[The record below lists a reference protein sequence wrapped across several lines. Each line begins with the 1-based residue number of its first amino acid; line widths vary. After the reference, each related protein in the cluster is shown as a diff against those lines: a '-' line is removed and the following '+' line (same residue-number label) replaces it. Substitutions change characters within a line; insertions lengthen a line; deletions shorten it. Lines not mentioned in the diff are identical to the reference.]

1 MKKEIE
7 LVWNVY
13 NLRWNN
19 ELEIFNVFDH
29 RSFNERIQK
38 LLQKPPT
45 KEEFAEQLRRE
56 AQYRYWAKC
65 EWELIISDLHTQV
78 DQRELNRILSEC
90 YLERSKADPPLR
102 CTHVN
107 LYHDEKIDIY
117 DQLCLNWDAFV
128 DYVWEHRKITRKRVQ
143 K

>member
-29 RSFNERIQK
+29 RSFNEYIQK
-38 LLQKPPT
+38 LLRKPPS

-78 DQRELNRILSEC
+78 DQRELNRILNEC
-90 YLERSKADPPLR
+90 YFERSKADPPLR

-107 LYHDEKIDIY
+107 LYNDEKIDVY

-128 DYVWEHRKITRKRVQ
+128 DYVWEHRKIPRQRVQ